1 METGN
6 KPGKLPFL
14 DVLLRNK
21 PNLITSVYRKPTWTG
36 LLATFF
42 SFTPSKY
49 KNDLIKTLL

>member
-21 PNLITSVYRKPTWTG
+21 PNLITSVYRKPTWPG